1 MVEHFKELGATHA
14 FDYDKAD
21 FSGISSTS
29 DSIRLERL
37 YISKIIHKSFV
48 EINEKETK
56 AFAATVSLGIRGKLA
71 VKEEETRV
79 FNCNRNFIFVI
90 HVDKPYSSSHNNNN
104 SILFFGKCARPPEN
118 QKTPFF
124 LRFKRVFNAG
134 IIPFNAFF
142 RVFSYFFLR
151 FSSVSQPIS
160 NARKV

>member
-21 FSGISSTS
+21 FSGISSTN
-29 DSIRLERL
+29 DILERL

-48 EINEKETK
+48 EINEKETE
-56 AFAATVSLGIRGKLA
+56 AFAATGSLGIRGRLA
-71 VKEEETRV
+71 VIRKEEIRV

-90 HVDKPYSSSHNNNN
+90 HVDKPYSSSHNNKN

-134 IIPFNAFF
+134 ILPFNAFF

-160 NARKV
+160 NVRKV

>member
-48 EINEKETK
+48 EINEKETEAC
-56 AFAATVSLGIRGKLA
+56 AFTFVVVNEDLCSS
-71 VKEEETRV
+71 EEETRV

-90 HVDKPYSSSHNNNN
+90 HVDKTYSLTHNNNN
-104 SILFFGKCARPPEN
+104 SILFFGKCARPN
-118 QKTPFF
+118 
-124 LRFKRVFNAG
+124 
-134 IIPFNAFF
+134 
-142 RVFSYFFLR
+142 
-151 FSSVSQPIS
+151 
-160 NARKV
+160 

>member
-48 EINEKETK
+48 EINEKETEAC
-56 AFAATVSLGIRGKLA
+56 AFTFVVVNEDLCS
-71 VKEEETRV
+71 EEETRV

-90 HVDKPYSSSHNNNN
+90 HVDKTYSLTHNNNN
-104 SILFFGKCARPPEN
+104 SILFFGKCARPN
-118 QKTPFF
+118 
-124 LRFKRVFNAG
+124 
-134 IIPFNAFF
+134 
-142 RVFSYFFLR
+142 
-151 FSSVSQPIS
+151 
-160 NARKV
+160 